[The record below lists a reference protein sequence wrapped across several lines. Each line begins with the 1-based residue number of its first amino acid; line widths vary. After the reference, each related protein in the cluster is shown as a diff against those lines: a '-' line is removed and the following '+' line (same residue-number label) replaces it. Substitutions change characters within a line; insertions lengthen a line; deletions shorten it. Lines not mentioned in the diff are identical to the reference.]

1 MKKRYEKYL
10 LEVTGLPTAA
20 GLEGRVV
27 AWVKEWAEQHKR
39 KVNLR
44 ADRYGN
50 LVIKR
55 KGVSSTTPI
64 FFTAHLDHPAFAVT
78 KVMDDAKTLQAEF
91 RGGVHDDYFEGT
103 RVAVFPEGGGRV
115 TGEIVSLDRKRSAKH
130 DQLVT
135 VRFGRRT
142 SAKAGDLMTWA
153 LPKPT
158 ITKGTKAT
166 GRMLR
171 CPACDDLAAVAAAV
185 SAYERLLAQP
195 RGVGDVRL
203 LFTRAEEV
211 GFVGAIGAT
220 KTGILP
226 KRSTLICLENSKS
239 FAESP
244 IGGGP
249 IIRIGDRISTF
260 DPELNVKLV
269 ALAQGLEKN
278 SKGAS
283 KFKFQRKLMPGG
295 ACEATAFRALGYLS
309 TCLCL
314 PLGNYHNMDEA
325 KRRIA
330 SETIALND
338 YHHLIDLLEAT
349 GRKLHAT
356 DSGGDLDRRLNAL
369 FERHVGLLD

>member
-1 MKKRYEKYL
+1 

-27 AWVKEWAEQHKR
+27 AWVRAWAEQHKR
-39 KVNLR
+39 KVSLR

-50 LVIKR
+50 LVIR
-55 KGVSSTTPI
+55 RVGVTSTTPI

-78 KVMDDAKTLQAEF
+78 KVMDEGKAVQAEF
-91 RGGVHDDYFEGT
+91 RGGVHDEYFEGT
-103 RVAVFPEGGGRV
+103 RVAVYPEDAGRV
-115 TGEIVSLDRKRSAKH
+115 TGKIVSLDRKRSAK
-130 DQLVT
+130 DEQLVT
-135 VRFGRRT
+135 ARFARKT
-142 SAKAGDLMTWA
+142 SVKPGDLMTWA

-158 ITKGTKAT
+158 VTKGTKAT

-185 SAYERLLAQP
+185 SAYERLLDKP

-220 KTGILP
+220 KSGILP

-249 IIRIGDRISTF
+249 IIRVGDKMSTF
-260 DPELNVKLV
+260 DPELNVKIES
-269 ALAQGLEKN
+269 LAQQLAKQ
-278 SKGAS
+278 SKS
-283 KFKFQRKLMPGG
+283 FNYQRKLMPGG
-295 ACEATAFRALGYLS
+295 TCEATAFRALGYLS

-314 PLGNYHNMDEA
+314 PLGNYHNMDES

-330 SETIALND
+330 PETIALND
-338 YHHLIDLLEAT
+338 YHHLIGLLET
-349 GRKLHAT
+349 IGRNLHAT
-356 DSGGDLDRRLNAL
+356 DSGGDLVRRLDAL
-369 FERHVGLLD
+369 FERRRALLD